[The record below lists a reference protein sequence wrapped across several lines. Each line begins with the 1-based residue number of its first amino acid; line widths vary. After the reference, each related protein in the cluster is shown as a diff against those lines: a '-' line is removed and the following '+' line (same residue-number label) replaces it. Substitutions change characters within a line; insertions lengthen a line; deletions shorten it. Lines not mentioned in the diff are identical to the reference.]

1 MFRYN
6 LQKKRENIK
15 NYLVEKRK
23 TLLTKKYIF
32 FLIVTFVTFSNLS
45 SFIFFAFQLFS
56 LLFYSFIYIYILQTF
71 VQFFFPFHFF
81 FSLKKVSFVCVLQT
95 VQTFVICLLVRL
107 CWLFNI
113 YESCFWPKKQKHQQ
127 QHKRKTHKN
136 QYVKEH
142 ENSCKKV

>member
-15 NYLVEKRK
+15 NYLVKKRK

-32 FLIVTFVTFSNLS
+32 SSLS
-45 SFIFFAFQLFS
+45 HLLLLAICRLLFS
-56 LLFYSFIYIYILQTF
+56 LLSSY
-71 VQFFFPFHFF
+71 FHFYFTVSFTFTFFRLLFSFFLFTF

-127 QHKRKTHKN
+127 HKRKTHKN